1 MGDVQVYFSGLMAA
15 LVALLPIGYAF
26 GAGMMASVNP
36 CGFPMLPLYLS
47 LYLGAQEEG
56 FMRKSTPHRLL
67 HAMGV
72 ALVVSSG
79 FVVLFGL
86 VGLLVMMGARIL
98 TEVIPFIAVGIGFF
112 LLMLG
117 IWMLAGRHVSP
128 AFFMRLS
135 QRIGNPKQ
143 GGLRGFFLYGLA
155 YAICSLSCTLPI
167 FLIVVGSAATAG
179 SFTVGLAQFISY
191 AGGMG
196 AVIFVLT
203 ASMALFKEGVLVAGL
218 RRLFPYM
225 SYASGVLVLLAGMYL
240 IYYWLLKPG
249 TGLLDAL
256 PAL

>member
-1 MGDVQVYFSGLMAA
+1 MGEVQVFFSGLMVA
-15 LVALLPIGYAF
+15 LVGYLPIGYAF

-47 LYLGAQEEG
+47 LYLGTQEEG
-56 FMRKSTPHRLL
+56 FMRKAPSSRLL

-112 LLMLG
+112 LLLLG
-117 IWMLAGRHVSP
+117 FWMLAGKHVSP
-128 AFFMRLS
+128 SLFMRIS
-135 QRIGNPKQ
+135 QRMGNPNKS
-143 GGLRGFFLYGLA
+143 GLRGFFLYGLA

-167 FLIVVGSAATAG
+167 FLIVVGSAATSGSLAAG
-179 SFTVGLAQFISY
+179 FAQFISY
-191 AGGMG
+191 AAGMG
-196 AVIFVLT
+196 SVIFALT
-203 ASMALFKEGVLVAGL
+203 ASMAMVKEGVLVAGL

-225 SYASGVLVLLAGMYL
+225 HYASAVLVLLAGAYL
-240 IYYWLLKPG
+240 IYYWLLRPEA
-249 TGLLDAL
+249 GLLG
-256 PAL
+256 

>member
-1 MGDVQVYFSGLMAA
+1 MGDVQVYFSGMMAA
-15 LVALLPIGYAF
+15 LVAVLPIGYAF

-47 LYLGAQEEG
+47 LYLGTQEEG
-56 FMRKSTPHRLL
+56 FMRLSPSRRML

-86 VGLLVMMGARIL
+86 FGLLVMMGARFV
-98 TEVIPFIAVGIGFF
+98 TEVIPFLAVGIGFI
-112 LLMLG
+112 LLLLG
-117 IWMLAGRHVSP
+117 VWMLAGRHVSP
-128 AFFMRLS
+128 SLFMRLS
-135 QRIGNPKQ
+135 QRIGDPKQ

-167 FLIVVGSAATAG
+167 FLIVVGSATTAG
-179 SFTVGLAQFISY
+179 SLTGGFALFISY

-196 AVIFVLT
+196 SVIFALT

-225 SYASGVLVLLAGMYL
+225 SYASAVLVLLAGGYL

-249 TGLLDAL
+249 TGLLDV
-256 PAL
+256 